1 MLIIGLLVAV
11 LGTTTQ
17 VGSVATL
24 SSWRERW
31 TLNRQQRPFQ
41 RWPRSAEAGRALGA
55 GQMFLREQTS
65 LVWREGGAL
74 SAFVNLGPKGSATCQ
89 SRCPPLLELEL
100 GLGCEQ
106 HSSPLMFCK
115 RAVTAGTWRL
125 HTPRQAGPSGV
136 VEWVGGFGGSV
147 LSVVLLEHCFSR
159 VASWLFLCLSV
170 DVGVGVGQ

>member
-1 MLIIGLLVAV
+1 MVAGPPRLDSRVCWMLIIGLLVAV

-89 SRCPPLLELEL
+89 SRCPLLLELEL

-106 HSSPLMFCK
+106 HSSPLMFCLQEGCYSWNLE
-115 RAVTAGTWRL
+115 TAHPSPSRSVWR
-125 HTPRQAGPSGV
+125 SGV
-136 VEWVGGFGGSV
+136 GGGIWGERLECGS
-147 LSVVLLEHCFSR
+147 S
-159 VASWLFLCLSV
+159 
-170 DVGVGVGQ
+170 